1 MPKKPPCPRGS
12 EENIYTGFCKKACK
26 SDEARQ
32 SYEPY
37 NCTQQELTRLSLAGS
52 QYNGMLQMNMN
63 EIIRRE
69 NMMAAEAAHAEK
81 ERLQSMVDS
90 QENARIASIREQ
102 SERDERE
109 RVARIS
115 NDILIRDQMMA
126 DARDTIA
133 REQAQSREAII
144 REKAIRD
151 QAQEN
156 IARVQ
161 ASSRR
166 EIEESQAANARAQ
179 EERDNFAKMEIDRI
193 QSEARAVQEQAD
205 QKEAE
210 RSRDKSK
217 DMIKNIRK
225 DAQAKR
231 DKADEE
237 QYAREQKKVKDDR
250 DSINKIREDADAL
263 RVKSEREQAE
273 REKEEVQ
280 DQREKSIRARAAI
293 DAHREYADRYIDE
306 GGQEEAQR
314 ERNKEKAMKRRA
326 EIDAQREYA
335 DQHIDEGGQEEAQR
349 ERNREKAI
357 KRRADIQAQLEY
369 NDMQEAI
376 GNAVES
382 ERAKILS
389 KAQEDAETDAANRKI
404 LEETR
409 EGEVR
414 AAMAIYKM
422 QMKDLKRIKR
432 SLEQKVEDLQKII
445 KSRGTS
451 SSTNTRTQSRD
462 QEDRQR
468 ETSIKLTRDLEEG
481 DWGKT
486 ISSYNI
492 RIEAANGNP
501 RLQQLIR
508 GELGYRERSRNDAI
522 LLENGMEEIH
532 DAETGN
538 SRLVE
543 DIKFAQEDASTL
555 KSQDEDVDDSN
566 ISVMERVR
574 RLNR

>member
-26 SDEARQ
+26 SNEARQ

-293 DAHREYADRYIDE
+293 DA
-306 GGQEEAQR
+306 
-314 ERNKEKAMKRRA
+314 
-326 EIDAQREYA
+326 QREYA

>member
-26 SDEARQ
+26 SNEARQ

-293 DAHREYADRYIDE
+293 DA
-306 GGQEEAQR
+306 
-314 ERNKEKAMKRRA
+314 
-326 EIDAQREYA
+326 QREYA

-555 KSQDEDVDDSN
+555 KSQDEDVDDSI

>member
-293 DAHREYADRYIDE
+293 DA
-306 GGQEEAQR
+306 
-314 ERNKEKAMKRRA
+314 
-326 EIDAQREYA
+326 QREYA

-538 SRLVE
+538 NRLVE

>member
-26 SDEARQ
+26 SNEARQ

-179 EERDNFAKMEIDRI
+179 EERDNVAKMEIDRI

-210 RSRDKSK
+210 RSRDKSR

-293 DAHREYADRYIDE
+293 DA
-306 GGQEEAQR
+306 
-314 ERNKEKAMKRRA
+314 
-326 EIDAQREYA
+326 QREYA

-382 ERAKILS
+382 EREKILS

-522 LLENGMEEIH
+522 LLENGMEEIR

-538 SRLVE
+538 NRLVE